1 MVDFLLRKLKVVGD
15 AISRPFQESYH
26 AKISLPW
33 NYKVL
38 SDFFVKV
45 SYSHTLIFITYL
57 HYVIFF

>member
-15 AISRPFQESYH
+15 AISRSFHESYH

-38 SDFFVKV
+38 SDIFVKV
-45 SYSHTLIFITYL
+45 SYSNILILLQLIY
-57 HYVIFF
+57 IM